1 MWSRIKFYLFMAA
14 AGAAAYFLLSHHV
27 IFYGHE
33 ASVIKDVY
41 LLKKSKLNLHY
52 TFFSLHQKKPDAI
65 MKIKPLRKTAS
76 ATYWW
81 SSAFCRR
88 RRRPG
93 WKACTAERP
102 SGVQCIRASAERWRS
117 APG

>member
-1 MWSRIKFYLFMAA
+1 MWSRIKVYLLMAA

-41 LLKKSKLNLHY
+41 LLKKSKLDLHY

-65 MKIKPLRKTAS
+65 MKIKPLRENGIGDLLVELGLLS
-76 ATYWW
+76 AQE
-81 SSAFCRR
+81 
-88 RRRPG
+88 
-93 WKACTAERP
+93 KARLESLYR
-102 SGVQCIRASAERWRS
+102 
-117 APG
+117 